1 MSQPARQPRLR
12 IGIDT
17 GGTFTDIVSV
27 DSGSG
32 AMHVTKVA
40 STPNNPA
47 IGLVRGVKAILEAAG
62 GAPDEVAGLAHGTTV
77 ATNALLQG
85 QISGL
90 GLIVTEGFRHILE
103 IARQSVPEG
112 YGNSYFWVKPERL
125 VPLRYVRE
133 VGGRLDFRG
142 QELRPLDEA
151 SVRDAARLFRSHDVR
166 AIGVCLIHSYANP
179 AHERRVAEILGE
191 VYPDCTLSLSCT
203 VLPEYREYERA
214 VTTLVDAFVKPHME
228 RYLQRVHEA
237 LGAGLGDKPFLVMQ
251 SSGGVASAGEV
262 VRKPITTALS
272 GPAAGALG
280 SAVVAEI
287 AGFPDVVT
295 LDAGGTSTDLCLIE
309 AGRPHVTNGGA
320 VGSFPVRLPMI
331 DIKTIGTGGGSIAW
345 ISREGHLKVG
355 PRSAGAE
362 PGPMCYPNGGAEPTI
377 TDANLVL
384 GRIPP
389 ALIGGGIALDA
400 ARSRAG
406 LAALALRLPGA
417 MSVEALAHGI
427 VEIANWNQANA
438 IRQMTIQRGI
448 DPRGFALFTFGGAGP
463 AQSPAVM
470 ELLGMRA
477 CIVPPNPGNLS
488 AFGLLA
494 VDWRT
499 DHIVTKV
506 MHQDAVD
513 LAAIGA
519 LYTGLERDAADTLIR
534 DGIDPA
540 HIRIVR
546 EADIRYAGQSMEVRV
561 PAPAGAVDGSFVERL
576 LDAFHAAHLRTF
588 GYNYAGE
595 QKVEL
600 VNFCLSGFGLIE
612 RPEMPRLVG
621 LGGESPTRRSVR
633 PVYFDGAFRD
643 TPVYDR
649 AALPGGL
656 QLDGPA
662 VVEEFGSTTVV
673 FPDQLLEVDPHGILI
688 VRSAS
693 RDLPLKGG
701 GIGGLRPPFLAPR
714 TSLRSSGYAQSLDD
728 CDRVGVKASPRSA
741 LHEPPPQPSPLQGES
756 AGCSGA
762 GRPDRAADRRRHVEF
777 DRGRDRI
784 CDRAHRPLADDPRGA
799 RLPGRFV
806 RPPLPQAHRTI
817 LFGDAERGGA
827 RLSAR
832 DHAARQR
839 VPDER
844 HLSHRGQHRP
854 PPRPLQHR
862 AGVP

>member
-1 MSQPARQPRLR
+1 MAIAARQPRLR

-32 AMHVTKVA
+32 AVRVTKVA
-40 STPNNPA
+40 STPANPA
-47 IGLVRGVKAILEAAG
+47 IGLVRGVQAILTEAG
-62 GAPDEVAGLAHGTTV
+62 GTAADVAALAHGTTV

-85 QISGL
+85 QIRSL
-90 GLIVTEGFRHILE
+90 GLIVTAGFRHILE

-112 YGNSYFWVKPERL
+112 YGNSYFWVKPERI
-125 VPLRYVRE
+125 VPLNLVRE
-133 VGGRLDFRG
+133 VGGRLNFRG

-151 SVRDAARLFRSHDVR
+151 DVR
-166 AIGVCLIHSYANP
+166 AAAQFFRRQGVRALGVCLMHSYADP
-179 AHERRVAEILGE
+179 AHERRVAEILRE
-191 VYPDCTLSLSCT
+191 EYPDCALSLSCA

-228 RYLQRVHEA
+228 RYLERVHDE
-237 LGAGLGDKPFLVMQ
+237 LGPGLKDKPFLVMQ

-262 VRKPITTALS
+262 VKKPITTALS

-309 AGRPHVTNGGA
+309 GGRPHVTNGGA
-320 VGSFPVRLPMI
+320 VGAFPVRIPMI
-331 DIKTIGTGGGSIAW
+331 DIETIGTGGGSIAW

-362 PGPMCYPNGGAEPTI
+362 PGPMCYPRGGDEPTI

-384 GRIPP
+384 GRIPA

-406 LAALALRLPGA
+406 LAALANRLAGN
-417 MSVEALAHGI
+417 MSAEELAHGI
-427 VEIANWNQANA
+427 IEIANWSQANA

-448 DPRGFALFTFGGAGP
+448 DPRAFALLSFGGAGP

-470 ELLGMRA
+470 DLLGMQA

-506 MHQDAVD
+506 MHEDAID
-513 LAAIGA
+513 LATIAS
-519 LYTGLERDAADTLIR
+519 LYTDLEKNAVAALERD
-534 DGIDPA
+534 GIEPSR
-540 HIRIVR
+540 IRIAR

-561 PAPAGAVDGSFVERL
+561 AAPSGAIDAAFL
-576 LDAFHAAHLRTF
+576 KALIDAFHAAHLRTF
-588 GYNYAGE
+588 GYNYASR
-595 QKVEL
+595 QKIEL
-600 VNFCLSGFGLIE
+600 VNLCVSGFGVIE
-612 RPEMPRLVG
+612 RPALPKLEAR
-621 LGGESPTRRSVR
+621 GGAKPARKSVR

-649 AALPGGL
+649 AVLPPGFR
-656 QLDGPA
+656 LDGPA

-673 FPDQLLEVDPHGILI
+673 FPGQTLEVDPHGILI
-688 VRSAS
+688 VR
-693 RDLPLKGG
+693 P
-701 GIGGLRPPFLAPR
+701 
-714 TSLRSSGYAQSLDD
+714 
-728 CDRVGVKASPRSA
+728 
-741 LHEPPPQPSPLQGES
+741 
-756 AGCSGA
+756 AGA
-762 GRPDRAADRRRHVEF
+762 V
-777 DRGRDRI
+777 
-784 CDRAHRPLADDPRGA
+784 
-799 RLPGRFV
+799 
-806 RPPLPQAHRTI
+806 Q
-817 LFGDAERGGA
+817 
-827 RLSAR
+827 
-832 DHAARQR
+832 
-839 VPDER
+839 
-844 HLSHRGQHRP
+844 
-854 PPRPLQHR
+854 
-862 AGVP
+862 